1 MAKSETTTTRSPRG
15 AGPVSQAFFTALAT
29 IPEASR
35 IAVAKAAQAMIRDQM
50 KMQRDKAKAAAVK
63 EKAAAAKEK
72 TRTVTAEKPAATKQ
86 ASKTKAASEPK
97 TAPAKGRP
105 RKSADA
111 PVTT

>member
-1 MAKSETTTTRSPRG
+1 MAKSETTTARSPRG

-72 TRTVTAEKPAATKQ
+72 TLTAKAAKPVAAKPAARTKV
-86 ASKTKAASEPK
+86 ASEPK
-97 TAPAKGRP
+97 VAPEKRRS
-105 RKSADA
+105 RKPDDA
-111 PVTT
+111 PVAA